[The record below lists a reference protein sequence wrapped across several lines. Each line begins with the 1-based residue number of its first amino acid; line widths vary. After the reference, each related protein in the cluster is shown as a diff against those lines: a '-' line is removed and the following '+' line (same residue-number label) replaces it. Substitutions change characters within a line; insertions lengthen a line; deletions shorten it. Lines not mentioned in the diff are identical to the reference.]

1 MKSTSGDATIEREIT
16 DQVVALRSRLHST
29 VKKRR
34 EIEGRIRKL
43 RSKLRAEE
51 ARLESEEER
60 EEALK
65 TALKMAEL
73 ALNLASGQDSAGDL
87 ASLDTLS
94 EESDWEDMTIAQ
106 ACQHVLQEN
115 HNQPMTNRQL
125 QAALQAKGKD
135 VPLGSIPTTLER
147 YREQFRKEKRG
158 HVIYWSLRSDDP
170 QPIEAEE

>member
-16 DQVVALRSRLHST
+16 DQVVALRARLHST

-73 ALNLASGQDSAGDL
+73 ALNLASGKGSAGDL
-87 ASLDTLS
+87 ATLGTLND
-94 EESDWEDMTIAQ
+94 ESDWEDMTISQ
-106 ACQHVLQEN
+106 ACQQVLQEN
-115 HNQPMTNRQL
+115 YNQPMTNRQL

-158 HVIYWSLRSDDP
+158 HVIYWSLRSEEP
-170 QPIEAEE
+170 QPIESDE

>member
-1 MKSTSGDATIEREIT
+1 MTSPAGEAAIEREIT
-16 DQVVALRSRLHST
+16 DQVVALRARLHST

-34 EIEGRIRKL
+34 EIEARIRKL

-73 ALNLASGQDSAGDL
+73 ALNLASGEGTAGDL
-87 ASLDTLS
+87 ASITSLDDAP
-94 EESDWEDMTIAQ
+94 DWADMTIAQ
-106 ACQHVLQEN
+106 ACQHVLQGN
-115 HNQPMTNRQL
+115 YNRPMSNREL

-158 HVIYWSLRSDDP
+158 HVIYWSLRSDEP
-170 QPIEAEE
+170 PPIESEN

>member
-1 MKSTSGDATIEREIT
+1 MTSTSGDATIEREIT
-16 DQVVALRSRLHST
+16 DQVVALRARLHST

-34 EIEGRIRKL
+34 EIEARIRKL

-73 ALNLASGQDSAGDL
+73 ALNLASGKGSAGDL
-87 ASLDTLS
+87 STLDSLN
-94 EESDWEDMTIAQ
+94 EETDWEDMTIAQ
-106 ACQHVLQEN
+106 ACQQILQEN
-115 HNQPMTNRQL
+115 YNRPMTNREL
-125 QAALQAKGKD
+125 QASLQAKGKD

-158 HVIYWSLRSDDP
+158 HVTYWSLHSDEP
-170 QPIEAEE
+170 QPIEAED

>member
-1 MKSTSGDATIEREIT
+1 MKTSSGEASIEREIT
-16 DQVVALRSRLHST
+16 DQVVALRARLHST

-34 EIEGRIRKL
+34 EIESRIRKL

-51 ARLESEEER
+51 SRLESEEER

-73 ALNLASGQDSAGDL
+73 ALNLASGEGTASQF
-87 ASLDTLS
+87 ASLETLDV
-94 EESDWEDMTIAQ
+94 ETDWEDMTIAQ
-106 ACQHVLQEN
+106 ACQHVLRQN
-115 HNQPMTNRQL
+115 HNRPMTNREL

-158 HVIYWSLRSDDP
+158 HVIYWSLRADEP
-170 QPIEAEE
+170 QPIESQN

>member
-1 MKSTSGDATIEREIT
+1 MKPTSGDATIEREIT
-16 DQVVALRSRLHST
+16 DQVVALRARLHST

-73 ALNLASGQDSAGDL
+73 ALNLASGETTADNLS
-87 ASLDTLS
+87 SLETLDQGT
-94 EESDWEDMTIAQ
+94 DWEDMTIAQ
-106 ACQHVLQEN
+106 ACQRVLQEN
-115 HNQPMTNRQL
+115 HNRAMSNREL
-125 QAALQAKGKD
+125 QAALQSKGKD

-158 HVIYWSLRSDDP
+158 HVIYWSLYADEP
-170 QPIEAEE
+170 QPIESEN